1 MGPKIAV
8 IDSGINPSHPHVGGV
23 AGGVSFF
30 MGQRGKI
37 SFAEDFSDRL
47 GHGTAIAGV
56 IREKSPKALLFGV
69 KIFHE
74 ALRASGTV
82 LLSALEWAIENRMDI
97 IQLSL
102 GTQRRHLKSSLDQIC
117 RKAVDEKI
125 VVIAA
130 ARTPDDE
137 IYPAAFP
144 QVIGAY
150 WNRSCE
156 PETISFHPGC
166 RIEFGAFGR
175 PRPLPG
181 LPMEKNFSGHSFAA
195 ARMTA
200 RIAALLETCPGIDL
214 REIKKQ
220 MISYSEEATKR

>member
-1 MGPKIAV
+1 MGLKIAV
-8 IDSGINPSHPHVGGV
+8 IDSGINPGHPHVGGV

-37 SFAEDFSDRL
+37 SSAEDFSDRL

-74 ALRASGTV
+74 ALRAPGSV
-82 LLSALEWAIENRMDI
+82 LLAALEWAIENRMCI
-97 IQLSL
+97 VQMSL
-102 GTQRRHLKSSLDQIC
+102 GIQPNHFKSSLDQIC
-117 RKAVDEKI
+117 RKAVEEGI
-125 VVIAA
+125 VVVAA
-130 ARTPDDE
+130 GRTPDDE

-156 PETISFHPGC
+156 PETICFHTGC

-181 LPMEKNFSGHSFAA
+181 LPTEKNFSGHSFAA

-200 RIAALLETCPGIDL
+200 RIAALLETWPGIDL
-214 REIKKQ
+214 REIKKLL
-220 MISYSEEATKR
+220 ISHSEEATKR